1 MYRRFTSDQKESFAG
16 VSGVTITTYT
26 MVSYSG
32 RRSEESARV
41 MDEIASREWGL
52 LLLDEVHVVPAQMFR
67 KVRLR
72 LTHRGLA
79 STVFWDTYFAA
90 LAPAAISDIGIT
102 AFLPVGGPGVLL
114 FVRTYSSCRTAVA
127 TCSAC
132 RDCDICGIC
141 GVMCLEASR
150 CFFVICCNWCS

>member
-72 LTHRGLA
+72 LTHRGPRVHCVLGYVLCGLSARCHFRHWHHGLLA
-79 STVFWDTYFAA
+79 CWGSWCAA
-90 LAPAAISDIGIT
+90 LCKDI
-102 AFLPVGGPGVLL
+102 
-114 FVRTYSSCRTAVA
+114 
-127 TCSAC
+127 
-132 RDCDICGIC
+132 
-141 GVMCLEASR
+141 
-150 CFFVICCNWCS
+150 